1 VLDRRSHAF
10 DWTTSSRA
18 EVTALAQSAGLDVEE
33 IGSGF
38 DGAPFVEGESRN
50 LVLLARK
57 AR

>member
-1 VLDRRSHAF
+1 
-10 DWTTSSRA
+10 
-18 EVTALAQSAGLDVEE
+18 VTALAQSAGLDVEE